1 MCGDDAFTP
10 CPRCARST
18 RTVGRGTCAEC
29 WQAKTED
36 GESAFVPGAPRTTP
50 LLGLFDD
57 IPEWIWIALAV
68 ALFVG
73 ILRGVVYL
81 I

>member
-1 MCGDDAFTP
+1 
-10 CPRCARST
+10 
-18 RTVGRGTCAEC
+18 
-29 WQAKTED
+29 
-36 GESAFVPGAPRTTP
+36 
-50 LLGLFDD
+50 LFDD